1 MTQITLR
8 HGIFLPPFHPME
20 ENPTACL
27 DRDLE
32 LMVWLD
38 RLGFHEAW
46 IGEHHS
52 AGFETISSPEIFIA
66 IAAERTKFI
75 RLGTGVISLPYH
87 NPLMVA
93 DRIVQLDHHTRGRV
107 MFGAGPGLLAP
118 DALMLGIDP
127 MTQRDRMAEGIDVI
141 LRLFRNETVT
151 EKTDWYTLVNAR
163 LHLPPYTKPHPE
175 MAVVSAVT
183 PSGGRLAGK
192 YDLSMICVAATNPFG
207 YDALASNWQIACD
220 VAAERGRRMDPA
232 RLRLVGPL
240 HIAETREKAYQN
252 ARFGFERYLNY
263 LNNNQRRFIVPAGE
277 DPLQWFVG
285 NRYGVVGT
293 PDDAIALIE
302 RLQAKQGEFGVFLH
316 QAHNWADW
324 EQTKRSYELYAR
336 YVMPHFSRDNRP
348 RIESYD
354 WCSEHRDELS
364 EKRTAAARA
373 MFDKHE
379 AEQRAARALKEGV
392 AMNRPPS
399 GREAWSGAGAPVEAE
414 FPVFPEQPGIL
425 SISSTMPPFG
435 GKDSEVNQALAGRI
449 PVSGELGI
457 RTGLTG
463 NLASR
468 TGHHS
473 QEFSGFCIVPRRPST
488 KRKLR
493 RNPSLDSVEV

>member
-32 LMVWLD
+32 LMEWLD

-52 AGFETISSPEIFIA
+52 AGFEIISSPEIFIA
-66 IAAERTKFI
+66 IAAERTKSI
-75 RLGTGVISLPYH
+75 RFGTGVISLPYH

-107 MFGAGPGLLAP
+107 MFGAGPGLLAS

-141 LRLFRNETVT
+141 LRLFRGETVT
-151 EKTDWYTLVNAR
+151 EVTDWYTLVGAK

-175 MAVVSAVT
+175 TAVVSAVT

-220 VAAERGRRMDPA
+220 TAAGHGRRMDPA
-232 RLRLVGPL
+232 RLRLVGPM
-240 HIAETREKAYQN
+240 HVAETREKAFAN
-252 ARFGFERYLNY
+252 ARFGFEKYLNY
-263 LNNNQRRFIVPAGE
+263 LNNNQRRFIVPPGR
-277 DPLQWFVG
+277 DPLEWFVE
-285 NRYGVVGT
+285 NNFGVVGT

-302 RLQAKQGEFGVFLH
+302 RLQRKQGEFGVFLQ

-324 EQTKRSYELYAR
+324 QETKRSYELYAR
-336 YVMPHFSRDNRP
+336 YVMPHFTGGNRP
-348 RIESYD
+348 RVESYD
-354 WCSEHRDELS
+354 WCTEHRDELS
-364 EKRTAAARA
+364 EKRSAAARA
-373 MFDKHE
+373 MFDKHA
-379 AEQRAARALKEGV
+379 AEQQAAQSPQQIV
-392 AMNRPPS
+392 ADRPPR
-399 GREAWSGAGAPVEAE
+399 GREAW
-414 FPVFPEQPGIL
+414 
-425 SISSTMPPFG
+425 
-435 GKDSEVNQALAGRI
+435 
-449 PVSGELGI
+449 
-457 RTGLTG
+457 
-463 NLASR
+463 
-468 TGHHS
+468 
-473 QEFSGFCIVPRRPST
+473 
-488 KRKLR
+488 
-493 RNPSLDSVEV
+493 